1 MANVQCNMQ
10 AGTRSSNTRLL
21 SRGLSSK
28 QISAGNIRRLALR
41 PSRKTAQLPFS
52 AKAQE
57 GNGGLPDDHPAAN
70 APAPSHNLD
79 ELRPDARR
87 NTPYMTSVHGQGQK
101 NWDRTLT
108 VGERGPALLE
118 DHFLIEKMQQFDRE
132 KVPERVVHAR
142 GMVAKG
148 YFEVTDD
155 ASDVTMAHF
164 MGEVGRRVP
173 VAARFS
179 TVTHE
184 KGSPESLRDVRGFSV
199 KMYTEQGNWD
209 FVGNNIPVFFI
220 KDGIM
225 FPDLVHSLRPN
236 PKTHI
241 QEGWR
246 IMDFLANY
254 PESTH
259 ILTWLLDY
267 AGIPQDWRHME
278 GWSVNTF
285 KLINKAGEEKLVKF
299 HFACNQGV
307 EYMTDPEAQAAGIFN
322 MRHSHATHDLVNH
335 IADGEFPEWD
345 FCIQTM
351 DLSEE
356 HSQDFDPLDCTKI
369 WPQDKF
375 PLRKV
380 GKMVLDQNIDNFHNE
395 SEQIAFNPGTVVPGI
410 TFSNDKVL
418 QSRVFSYQ
426 DTQRYRIGTHYN
438 MLPINAPKCPF
449 HINNE
454 DGAQNWMHRDNEINY
469 QPSLMSGA
477 MEPGPNETD
486 NMSKEVIEG
495 VRMRTNYGETDE
507 YKQAG
512 DRYRGFDPARKA
524 HFEQHVVEWLAD
536 PKGSDA
542 LVECWINHWTQVDE
556 GLGGRLKA
564 ELAGR
569 KGVTGVVDKA
579 KELLKGKPDKEPSH
593 AATGA

>member
-1 MANVQCNMQ
+1 MLTFMSGLV
-10 AGTRSSNTRLL
+10 GTSAHSAIALPSKNAVIGSCRNRVRRASTLRL
-21 SRGLSSK
+21 
-28 QISAGNIRRLALR
+28 SAEMRENGN
-41 PSRKTAQLPFS
+41 
-52 AKAQE
+52 AKP
-57 GNGGLPDDHPAAN
+57 NDHPAAN
-70 APAPSHNLD
+70 GAPVSHD
-79 ELRPDARR
+79 FTQLRPDVRR
-87 NTPYMTSVHGQGQK
+87 NTQYMTSAHGQSVQE
-101 NWDRTLT
+101 WDKSLSA
-108 VGERGPALLE
+108 GDRGPVLLE

-155 ASDVTMAHF
+155 ASDITMAHF
-164 MGEVGRRVP
+164 LGQKGRRTP

-184 KGSPESLRDVRGFSV
+184 KGSPEGLRDVRGFSV

-246 IMDFLANY
+246 ILDFLGNY
-254 PESTH
+254 PESTLM
-259 ILTWLLDY
+259 LTYLLDY
-267 AGIPQDWRHME
+267 DGIPKDWRHME

-285 KLINKAGEEKLVKF
+285 KLINSQGQERYVKF
-299 HFACNQGV
+299 HFACDQGV
-307 EYMTDPEAQAAGIFN
+307 ETMSDPGAQAAGILN
-322 MRHSHATHDLVNH
+322 MRHSHATHDLVNA
-335 IADGEFPEWD
+335 IAAGDFPSWTLEV
-345 FCIQTM
+345 QTM
-351 DLSEE
+351 DPAEE
-356 HSQDFDPLDCTKI
+356 GTLDFDPLDCTKN

-380 GKMVLDQNIDNFHNE
+380 GKMVINQNIDNFHNE
-395 SEQIAFNPGTVVPGI
+395 AEQIAFNPGTVVPGI

-426 DTQRYRIGTHYN
+426 DTQRYRIGNHYN
-438 MLPINAPKCPF
+438 MLPINAPRCPF
-449 HINNE
+449 HLNNE

-469 QPSLMSGA
+469 QPSVMAPAADPPSVKNNNVSQEKISGQR
-477 MEPGPNETD
+477 
-486 NMSKEVIEG
+486 
-495 VRMRTNYGETDE
+495 VRSGYPSDGHVDE

-512 DRYRGFDPARKA
+512 DRYRSFDGARKA
-524 HFEQHVVEWLAD
+524 HFELHVVEWMAD
-536 PKGSDA
+536 PKGSDE
-542 LVECWINHWTQVDE
+542 LRELWLGHWSKVDE
-556 GLGGRLKA
+556 GLGSRIRV

-569 KGVTGVVDKA
+569 QGLGSVVQKTKDFFTDQSS
-579 KELLKGKPDKEPSH
+579 EEHSI
-593 AATGA
+593 AATKA